1 MGMHEGKAAWRWEG
15 GDSVKLRPSL
25 KGPKNLKALV
35 VEAVLGEV
43 TAGRVRATERLP
55 SERELAEQLHV
66 SRTTVTAAY
75 AELEQRGVIRRMQG
89 KGAFVCAP
97 ETGAEGAAPFSWS
110 STISRRAN
118 ALDEPVLELLA
129 RRCAER
135 LPYPL
140 SAGTPSLEVFP
151 LESYRAAM
159 TRVMGEQLP
168 GCLAVAPTEGQ
179 WRLREAIGAW
189 AGAETQNVM
198 VLAGAQEGID
208 LLARCL
214 LDAGD
219 SVVVDSPTYPGAIQ
233 SFRSAGARLLPW
245 GTAWS
250 LRELEGLFLR
260 HRPKLLFTMP
270 TFHNPTGRVMSLR
283 TRLGLLELAQRYRV
297 PVVED
302 DVYGRTR
309 FAGQAVPA
317 SLYGLDTHGQVI
329 SISTFSKLLAPGLR
343 IGWLLAPR
351 YMVKQLSLIKM
362 RSNLFTAGLNQ
373 MVLAEM
379 IENGTMDE
387 HLDRLRAQHAL
398 LCAAAVEALR
408 PAVEAGLLRFQVPAG
423 SLYLWL
429 EVLPALPVELLL
441 ERLERDGLSVTPGV
455 VFDPE
460 LREAMSGWLRV
471 CFSAATAERVAE
483 GLRLLGRVLADFAGR
498 TEQLEQRV
506 MAGRGDDARA

>member
-1 MGMHEGKAAWRWEG
+1 MERR
-15 GDSVKLRPSL
+15 LL
-25 KGPKNLKALV
+25 NGPKNLKSLV
-35 VEAVLGEV
+35 VDAMTREIE
-43 TAGRVRATERLP
+43 AGRLRPLERLP
-55 SERELAEQLHV
+55 SERELAEQLGL

-75 AELEQRGVIRRMQG
+75 AELEQRGAIRRMQG
-89 KGAFVCAP
+89 KGAFVCPP

-110 STISRRAN
+110 STISRAAN

-151 LESYRAAM
+151 LESYRASVQ
-159 TRVMGEQLP
+159 RVMEEQLP

-189 AGAETQNVM
+189 TGVETQNVM

-208 LLARCL
+208 LVARCL
-214 LDAGD
+214 LEAGD
-219 SVVVDSPTYPGAIQ
+219 SVVVDAPTYPGAIQ
-233 SFRSAGARLLPW
+233 SFRSAGARLLSW

-250 LRELEGLFLR
+250 LLELEGLFLR

-270 TFHNPTGRVMSLR
+270 TLHNPTGRVMSLR

-302 DVYGRTR
+302 DVYGRTH
-309 FAGQAVPA
+309 FPGQAVPA
-317 SLYGLDTHGQVI
+317 CLYKLDTHGQVI

-379 IENGTMDE
+379 IESGAMEE
-387 HLDRLRAQHAL
+387 HLDRLRERHAA
-398 LCAAAVEALR
+398 LCAVAVEALR
-408 PAVEAGLLRFQVPAG
+408 PAVDAGLLRFQVPAG
-423 SLYLWL
+423 GLYLWL
-429 EVLPALPVELLL
+429 EVLPALPMELVL
-441 ERLERDGLSVTPGV
+441 ERLDREGLSVTPGV
-455 VFDPE
+455 AFDPN
-460 LREAMSGWLRV
+460 LRESMSAFVRI

-483 GLRLLGRVLADFAGR
+483 GLRLLRRVLGEFAGM
-498 TEQLEQRV
+498 TEMLEERA
-506 MAGRGDDARA
+506 MAGDVTAAETGANGR